1 MIAYCTLG
9 TRDMTRATAFYDALL
24 AELGAKR
31 VLEWDRM
38 VAWGNAP
45 GAPMLSVVLPYDG
58 QEATAGNGTMVALSV
73 GSPDVARRM
82 HAKALEMG
90 GSDEGAPGWRG
101 DPGGFYGA
109 YFRDLDGNKLC
120 VYGFGIQ

>member
-90 GSDEGAPGWRG
+90 GSDEGAPGPRIEG
-101 DPGGFYGA
+101 QFYCA
-109 YFRDLDGNKLC
+109 YFRDPDGNKLNLFC
-120 VYGFGIQ
+120 MNAPA